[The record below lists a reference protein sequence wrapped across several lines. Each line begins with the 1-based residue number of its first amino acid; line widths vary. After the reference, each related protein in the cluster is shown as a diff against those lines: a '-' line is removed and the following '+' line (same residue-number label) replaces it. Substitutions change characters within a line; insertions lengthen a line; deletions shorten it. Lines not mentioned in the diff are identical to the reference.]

1 MKSSNYVDRKNFEKY
16 FMTNC
21 KFKWNEIQVSN
32 LFIFRCSVPEPLSRV
47 LEPVSV
53 THFDHS
59 DADYDTL
66 KNYRM
71 MDSRLDLD
79 EMDEDLEREA
89 RTQSDG
95 ADPGVVGP
103 VVWEMHKKG
112 FDLSTNSLSSPM
124 RDPHATR
131 NRFEGL
137 LEGAMKLYGSSSYSN
152 CHSLMNQQEDDQ
164 LGVLPGVI
172 KSKEARGKSAATI
185 R

>member
-1 MKSSNYVDRKNFEKY
+1 M
-16 FMTNC
+16 
-21 KFKWNEIQVSN
+21 
-32 LFIFRCSVPEPLSRV
+32 PEPLSRV

-53 THFDHS
+53 THLDHS
-59 DADYDTL
+59 DADHDTL

-71 MDSRLDLD
+71 MNSQKSLNLDDL
-79 EMDEDLEREA
+79 DLERDT

-112 FDLSTNSLSSPM
+112 FDLSTNSLSSPLH
-124 RDPHATR
+124 DPTATR

-152 CHSLMNQQEDDQ
+152 CHSLINQQEDADQ
-164 LGVLPGVI
+164 LGQMPGVI
-172 KSKEARGKSAATI
+172 KLKEARGKSAATI

>member
-1 MKSSNYVDRKNFEKY
+1 M
-16 FMTNC
+16 
-21 KFKWNEIQVSN
+21 
-32 LFIFRCSVPEPLSRV
+32 PEPLSRV

-53 THFDHS
+53 THLDHS

-71 MDSRLDLD
+71 DSQKSLNLEELNDNLD
-79 EMDEDLEREA
+79 A
-89 RTQSDG
+89 RTQSDE

-112 FDLSTNSLSSPM
+112 LEVSTNSLNSPL
-124 RDPHATR
+124 RDPQLTR

-152 CHSLMNQQEDDQ
+152 CHSVMNQKDVDQ
-164 LGVLPGVI
+164 VSHLPGFV
-172 KSKEARGKSAATI
+172 KTREVRGKSAANI
-185 R
+185 RYANKNH

>member
-1 MKSSNYVDRKNFEKY
+1 
-16 FMTNC
+16 MTH
-21 KFKWNEIQVSN
+21 
-32 LFIFRCSVPEPLSRV
+32 L
-47 LEPVSV
+47 
-53 THFDHS
+53 DHS

-71 MDSRLDLD
+71 MDSQKSLDLD
-79 EMDEDLEREA
+79 ELEEDLSQV
-89 RTQSDG
+89 QSDG
-95 ADPGVVGP
+95 GDPGIVGP

-112 FDLSTNSLSSPM
+112 FDLSTNSLSSPL

-152 CHSLMNQQEDDQ
+152 CHSLLNQQDEDQ
-164 LGVLPGVI
+164 LGQMPGVI
-172 KSKEARGKSAATI
+172 KSKEVRGKSAATI

>member
-1 MKSSNYVDRKNFEKY
+1 
-16 FMTNC
+16 MTH
-21 KFKWNEIQVSN
+21 
-32 LFIFRCSVPEPLSRV
+32 L
-47 LEPVSV
+47 
-53 THFDHS
+53 DHS

-71 MDSRLDLD
+71 MDSQKSLNEMD
-79 EMDEDLEREA
+79 EMDLDGEA
-89 RTQSDG
+89 RAQSDG

-124 RDPHATR
+124 RDPTVTR

-152 CHSLMNQQEDDQ
+152 CHSLMNQQEEDQ
-164 LGVLPGVI
+164 LGHLPGVI
-172 KSKEARGKSAATI
+172 KSKDVRGKSAATI

>member
-1 MKSSNYVDRKNFEKY
+1 MKSLNVDE
-16 FMTNC
+16 
-21 KFKWNEIQVSN
+21 
-32 LFIFRCSVPEPLSRV
+32 
-47 LEPVSV
+47 
-53 THFDHS
+53 
-59 DADYDTL
+59 
-66 KNYRM
+66 
-71 MDSRLDLD
+71 LD
-79 EMDEDLEREA
+79 ELEQDG

-112 FDLSTNSLSSPM
+112 FELSTNSLSSPLH
-124 RDPHATR
+124 DPQVTR

-152 CHSLMNQQEDDQ
+152 CHSLMNQQEDEQ
-164 LGVLPGVI
+164 LVQMPGVI

>member
-1 MKSSNYVDRKNFEKY
+1 MIS
-16 FMTNC
+16 
-21 KFKWNEIQVSN
+21 
-32 LFIFRCSVPEPLSRV
+32 LRCSVPEPLSRV

-53 THFDHS
+53 THLDHS

-71 MDSRLDLD
+71 MDSQKSLN
-79 EMDEDLEREA
+79 EMDEMDLEREA
-89 RTQSDG
+89 RAQSDG

-112 FDLSTNSLSSPM
+112 FDLSTNSLSSPI
-124 RDPHATR
+124 RDPTVTR

-137 LEGAMKLYGSSSYSN
+137 LEGAMKLYGSSS
-152 CHSLMNQQEDDQ
+152 CHSLMNQQDGDQ
-164 LGVLPGVI
+164 LSHLPGVI
-172 KSKEARGKSAATI
+172 KSKEVRGKSAATI

>member
-1 MKSSNYVDRKNFEKY
+1 
-16 FMTNC
+16 
-21 KFKWNEIQVSN
+21 
-32 LFIFRCSVPEPLSRV
+32 
-47 LEPVSV
+47 V
-53 THFDHS
+53 THLDHS

-71 MDSRLDLD
+71 MDSQKSLDLD
-79 EMDEDLEREA
+79 EIEEDLSQV
-89 RTQSDG
+89 QSDG
-95 ADPGVVGP
+95 GDPGIVGP

-124 RDPHATR
+124 RDPHTTR

-152 CHSLMNQQEDDQ
+152 CHSLLNQQDEDQ
-164 LGVLPGVI
+164 LGQMPGVI
-172 KSKEARGKSAATI
+172 KSKEVRGKSAATI